1 LPSLKSPFDP
11 ENINTLMINK
21 LIYAG
26 LFKKKKKKRKKKGK
40 GGDEN
45 TNKYIHLYTTI
56 NP

>member
-26 LFKKKKKKRKKKGK
+26 LFKKKKKKGKEKKRGER
-40 GGDEN
+40 GR
-45 TNKYIHLYTTI
+45 
-56 NP
+56 